1 MKRYKFI
8 YYFPVL
14 FPGARFLKRNTLSG
28 KPKKALFFEKYRERT
43 LKVNSKGSDTRNP
56 ELQT

>member
-8 YYFPVL
+8 YYFPV
-14 FPGARFLKRNTLSG
+14 ARFFKEIPFQVNQ
-28 KPKKALFFEKYRERT
+28 KKALFFEKYRERT